1 MCMSHQL
8 RKARNLLSWSLA
20 QASVRSGL
28 PASIIARAEVGDEA
42 PDITLTQLARLQ
54 GVFEAA
60 GVRIG
65 RNGVVTLS
73 LTQQTRGEERG

>member
-8 RKARNLLSWSLA
+8 RKARDLLSWSLD
-20 QASVRSGL
+20 QVSERTGL
-28 PASIIARAEVGDEA
+28 PASIIARAEIGEGT

-65 RNGVVTLS
+65 YDGTVVLDRTL
-73 LTQQTRGEERG
+73 